1 MKDAVNYNVSFL
13 TNQDSLKN
21 NRVKIS
27 NEEKDLK
34 RKCHKH
40 SLTQIELSQQL
51 SHDIFVVTNHDEKQ
65 KDEGRNPRSSPWHYS
80 GKKTSHIYFFQ
91 SVTNNKKSQNI
102 LSIVYSLSTFNDV
115 ILFDNVSE
123 VFQEV

>member
-1 MKDAVNYNVSFL
+1 LKDAVNYNVSFL

-65 KDEGRNPRSSPWHYS
+65 KDEGRNPRSSP
-80 GKKTSHIYFFQ
+80 
-91 SVTNNKKSQNI
+91 
-102 LSIVYSLSTFNDV
+102 
-115 ILFDNVSE
+115 
-123 VFQEV
+123 